1 MHRTFVQRPEL
12 ALVALARAGDERAFA
27 QLAEPH
33 RPALLR
39 HCYRML
45 GSLLDAEDAVQ
56 DAFVHAWRGLPRFE
70 PRAPFQAWLY
80 RIATNVCL
88 TALRRRP
95 PHLEAKAASQGGA
108 VDGVLT
114 PYPDALLNVEADEAS
129 DPAHAFEARQGIEI
143 AFLTAVRLLAPRQR
157 AALILH
163 DVLEWSV
170 VATDASMPASRAST
184 ASFNAREPRSPAK
197 EPPAIFHQTTP
208 LHRAPSNANSQNVSS
223 AHGAP
228 TTFLHWCLS
237 SLPT

>member
-1 MHRTFVQRPEL
+1 VSIRRTFVQRPEL
-12 ALVALARAGDERAFA
+12 ALVALAQAGDERAFA

-95 PHLEAKAASQGGA
+95 PHLEAKAASPVFRTWGSLGFVRCGGLA
-108 VDGVLT
+108 AGGRGGSLLVCETRCEVRCGVGG
-114 PYPDALLNVEADEAS
+114 EAAGGV
-129 DPAHAFEARQGIEI
+129 AGGGRF
-143 AFLTAVRLLAPRQR
+143 LLA
-157 AALILH
+157 AEDL
-163 DVLEWSV
+163 
-170 VATDASMPASRAST
+170 
-184 ASFNAREPRSPAK
+184 
-197 EPPAIFHQTTP
+197 
-208 LHRAPSNANSQNVSS
+208 
-223 AHGAP
+223 
-228 TTFLHWCLS
+228 
-237 SLPT
+237 